1 MPKKTKADA
10 AVADTAGPESSRRD
24 EILEAMLDL
33 VVEQGLQA
41 PMSALAKRSGA
52 SPGVIY
58 HYFPSKDE
66 LIRSVYQR
74 VRASKRDVFLEG
86 VRPEMAPRD
95 ALLLVWMNAYR
106 FYRTHPRE
114 ARFLDQYLNS
124 PYCFPAGE
132 VEEAD
137 SDFAPILKLL
147 QPKKMGGVMK
157 DLPQEAVTS
166 LTLGL
171 AADLAK
177 APRAFSEATLM
188 RIAETVW
195 AAVAEE
201 PGPRFAPSTRKEGV
215 PEQRILFGDD
225 GDKSEDTS

>member
-1 MPKKTKADA
+1 MPKKIKPE
-10 AVADTAGPESSRRD
+10 VAGPESAGPEPSRRE

-41 PMSALAKRSGA
+41 PMSALAKRSRA

-66 LIRSVYQR
+66 LIRAIYQR
-74 VRASKRDVFLEG
+74 VRASKRDILLEG
-86 VRPEMAPRD
+86 VRAEMPPRE
-95 ALLLVWMNAYR
+95 ALLLVWLNAYR
-106 FYRTHPRE
+106 FYRTHLRE
-114 ARFLDQYLNS
+114 TRFLDQYLNS
-124 PYCFPAGE
+124 PYCSPAGDA
-132 VEEAD
+132 EEAD

-147 QPKKMGGVMK
+147 QPKKKGGVMK

-177 APRAFSEATLM
+177 APRAFSKATLM

-201 PGPRFAPSTRKEGV
+201 
-215 PEQRILFGDD
+215 
-225 GDKSEDTS
+225 SE